1 MKIIAFGHQK
11 RVGKDTAAQFVSTY
25 LRVEQGIKRVKK
37 AGFADKLKDVCHQLY
52 GWAGLKDKDF
62 YEQPENFHL
71 KEVVLPAIGKTP
83 RQIWISFGNEVKAA
97 TYYNTWLDYLL
108 KHTTADWLIVS
119 DMRFPNEAD
128 YIREIGGIVV
138 KVTRP
143 SVPHMPDAADDPLLN
158 YQNWSAHII
167 NDGSLADFYSKV
179 IEVVNGY
186 ERYVADSI
194 RSRAATILDDCQRT
208 CP

>member
-1 MKIIAFGHQK
+1 MRILAFGHQK
-11 RVGKDTAAQFVSTY
+11 RVGKDTASGFVSQY
-25 LRVEQGIKRVKK
+25 LRVEKGVKRVKK

-52 GWAGLKDKDF
+52 GWAGLRDREF

-71 KEVVLPAIGKTP
+71 KEVILPKLGKTP

-97 TYYNTWLDYLL
+97 TYYDTWLDYLL
-108 KHTTADWLIVS
+108 QATEADWLIVS

-128 YIREIGGIVV
+128 RIRELGGLVV
-138 KVTRP
+138 KITRP
-143 SVPHMPDAADDPLLN
+143 SIPHTSDAADDPLLS

-179 IEVVNGY
+179 IGVVDGY
-186 ERYVADSI
+186 ECTSQCSVR
-194 RSRAATILDDCQRT
+194 
-208 CP
+208 P